1 MLCDQYAAF
10 IMPTGKKGLK
20 MPNWTYNYTTIS
32 GDSADIQKLI
42 DDTASENDR
51 NKLELTKVYPI
62 PDAFDGLHEGYRTI
76 DGERCDLWREKDD
89 VATPVPEMEKIELLE
104 KYGTYKV
111 IDWQYNNW
119 GTKWGDCQ
127 TQVLD
132 NDGDKLLIKFESAW
146 GEPFLLLNEIAN
158 KYNVKVLNQWQI
170 ELNEGD
176 GVTEYPIP
184 NGDEVKKQHI
194 KELQD
199 MRNSID
205 KMFLERNVN
214 D

>member
-1 MLCDQYAAF
+1 
-10 IMPTGKKGLK
+10 

-32 GDSADIQKLI
+32 GDSTDIQKLI
-42 DDTASENDR
+42 DDTASDIDR

-62 PDAFDGLHEGYRTI
+62 PDAFDDLHQGHRTI
-76 DGERCDLWREKDD
+76 DGESCNLWREKDD

-104 KYGTYKV
+104 KYGTYKS

-132 NDGDKLLIKFESAW
+132 NDGNKLLIKFESAW

-158 KYNVKVLNQWQI
+158 KYNVKILNQWQI
-170 ELNEGD
+170 ELDEGD

-205 KMFLERNVN
+205 NMFLERNVN
-214 D
+214 E